1 MAANLRVKLTQH
13 RITMERTNNIFDSN
27 RRENIE
33 RHRTSLK
40 TITNSVNEIRLTVEE
55 SKIEANE
62 DIAEIT
68 RWNEELDEKLTD
80 ADKEIERLQK

>member
-1 MAANLRVKLTQH
+1 
-13 RITMERTNNIFDSN
+13 MERTNNIFDSN
-27 RRENIE
+27 RRENVE

-62 DIAEIT
+62 DVAEIT
-68 RWNEELDEKLTD
+68 RWNEELDEK
-80 ADKEIERLQK
+80 